1 MDADLLWLLAAAGLL
16 VVEVVSV
23 TLVLGFLAV
32 GAAAA
37 AAVAFAGVGLS
48 GQLAVF
54 AVASTALLVLVRPP
68 VKNALDRGGSTER
81 TDPRML
87 GGSTAVVTV
96 RVDEDS
102 GQVRLS
108 GELWRARP
116 YAGCA
121 PMEIGA
127 KVSVAHVEGATLL
140 VYSPDLT

>member
-1 MDADLLWLLAAAGLL
+1 MDAEVLWLLATVGLVAAEA
-16 VVEVVSV
+16 VTV

-37 AAVAFAGVGLS
+37 ALVAFLGLGLS
-48 GQLAVF
+48 VQLVVF
-54 AVASTALLVLVRPP
+54 AVASSALLVLVRPP
-68 VKNALDRGGSTER
+68 VRNALDRGGSTER

-87 GGSTAVVTV
+87 GGATAVVTV
-96 RVDEDS
+96 RVDDDG

-121 PMEIGA
+121 PMEVGA
-127 KVSVAHVEGATLL
+127 TVSVAQVTGATLL
-140 VYSPDLT
+140 VYSPDLS